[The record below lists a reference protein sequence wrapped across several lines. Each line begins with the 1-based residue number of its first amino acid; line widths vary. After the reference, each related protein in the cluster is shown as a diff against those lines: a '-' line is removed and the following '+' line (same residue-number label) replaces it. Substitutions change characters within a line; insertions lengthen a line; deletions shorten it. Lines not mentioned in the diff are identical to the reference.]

1 MFRAYACVRAGPSIS
16 SWVWISAVQGVI
28 AIVSKRCSNADTRE
42 NMCKL
47 LTIENDELVVQNVLS
62 TLNSSGFVVDVATT
76 AENGMKRAANGT
88 YDAVIL
94 DRELPDLD
102 GITVVAALRRLGIHA
117 PMLMMSSDC
126 NVEQTIEGL
135 RAGADDYI
143 SIPFS
148 WEEMLVRVE
157 VLLRR
162 QSVMRGLSA
171 DETTKCI
178 RGELELD
185 LIRRTVIH
193 QKRHLDLRHTEFRLL
208 EYMMM
213 HTGEVLTRTMILDAV
228 FDRRFDPGTNV
239 IDVHVGHLRRK
250 LSSLGVEPIRT
261 IRGAGY
267 RFG

>member
-1 MFRAYACVRAGPSIS
+1 VHRRKHQQAAALCEHDI
-16 SWVWISAVQGVI
+16 
-28 AIVSKRCSNADTRE
+28 E

-47 LTIENDELVVQNVLS
+47 LTIEKDELVAQSVVS
-62 TLNSSGFVVDVATT
+62 TLKANGFTVDLASTGG
-76 AENGMKRAANGT
+76 NGMKRATDGT

-94 DRELPDLD
+94 GRELPDLD
-102 GITVVAALRRLGIHA
+102 GITVVTALRRLGIHA
-117 PMLMMSSDC
+117 PMLMMSSAC

-148 WEEMLVRVE
+148 LEEMLVRVE

-162 QSVMRGLSA
+162 RPVVRGLPAVAAPRHIS
-171 DETTKCI
+171 

-185 LIRRTVIH
+185 LVRRTVNH
-193 QKRHLDLRHTEFRLL
+193 QNKQIDLRDTEFRLL
-208 EYMMM
+208 ELMMT
-213 HTGEVLTRTMILDAV
+213 HTGRVLTRATILDAIW
-228 FDRRFDPGTNV
+228 DRRFDSGTNV
-239 IDVHVGHLRRK
+239 IDVQVANLRQK
-250 LSSLGVEPIRT
+250 LNSLGVQPIRT